1 MIDSIC
7 NNKSPY
13 KPKGILINN
22 ILGGQNAN
30 NVNKQIDPF
39 NFSNKSENVTNSER
53 VSVSVPS
60 KTATESPHID
70 SAIKFWL
77 EDPAILFRNNN
88 YTKIVPSK
96 QMNRIEVL
104 NALSRFFI
112 YLIIIYLIFSVDWT
126 YMLIPM
132 AGIVIILFLYVIQK
146 WHTGE
151 LVQMETFNAPSN
163 EDKIITPETGNTYQL
178 PTTDNPF
185 MNVTMADLMDN
196 RTRLSAGPVTDPII
210 KNKINQAYKQNLFT
224 DVEDVFGRGHAQR
237 QFYTM
242 PSTTIPNDQT
252 GFAKWVYSAPE
263 TCKENQLN
271 CLKYED
277 IRFSRFSPNID
288 IMSQSEE

>member
-1 MIDSIC
+1 MC
-7 NNKSPY
+7 NNNKSPY
-13 KPKGILINN
+13 KPKGILINSVQD
-22 ILGGQNAN
+22 GQKLINT
-30 NVNKQIDPF
+30 NKQMDPF
-39 NFSNKSENVTNSER
+39 DFSNKSENVANSER
-53 VSVSVPS
+53 VPVQAPS
-60 KTATESPHID
+60 KTTTESPHVD
-70 SAIKFWL
+70 LAIKFWL

-132 AGIVIILFLYVIQK
+132 AGIVIILFLYIIQK

-151 LVQMETFNAPSN
+151 LVQMETFN
-163 EDKIITPETGNTYQL
+163 EDKSVILEQEKVYPIGYRTQL

-196 RTRLSAGPVTDPII
+196 RTRLSAAPVTDPII
-210 KNKINQAYKQNLFT
+210 KNKINQSYKQNLFT
-224 DVEDVFGRGHAQR
+224 DVEDVFGRDHAQR

-252 GFAKWVYSAPE
+252 GFAKWVYSGPE